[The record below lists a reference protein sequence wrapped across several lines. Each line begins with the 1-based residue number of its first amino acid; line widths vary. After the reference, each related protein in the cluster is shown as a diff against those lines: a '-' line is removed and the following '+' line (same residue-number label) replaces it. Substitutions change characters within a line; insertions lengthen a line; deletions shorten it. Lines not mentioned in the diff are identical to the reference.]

1 MQLYV
6 SILETLK
13 EFNAADWLKENSLG
27 QFFLNFDIQ
36 IFDSLKDTLMN
47 RVAECK
53 EIVDRKNRGQFTA
66 DVLKVV
72 DDEFIKDVRDEAG
85 VLRHL
90 CHRIEDL
97 KLEYLVR

>member
-13 EFNAADWLKENSLG
+13 QFNAADWLKENSLG
-27 QFFLNFDIQ
+27 QFYLGYDIQ
-36 IFDSLKDTLMN
+36 TFDTLKDTLMN

-53 EIVDRKNRGQFTA
+53 EIVDRKINGQFTA
-66 DVLKVV
+66 DILKVV
-72 DDEFIKDVRDEAG
+72 DDDFIKDVRDEAG
-85 VLRHL
+85 VLKHL